1 MNYKHPNQANEC
13 FLAMEYI
20 GFHLFKLMTPD
31 ILYDLLIRVLTEQN
45 VIFVTDNIQ
54 QLTALV
60 LGMYYLILPFK
71 WPFIVI
77 PNLPLDL
84 IEVIES
90 PVPFM
95 IGLLV
100 DKKKMH
106 KYLTAE
112 KEINANIVIVDKGT
126 LKFKEKQPIAFKEP
140 NLNNL
145 KGNILQSLTKAQYY
159 LANKMN
165 DDYQSSC
172 EQLYKNIYGIFKN
185 ELCDLIVRIL
195 KNENLGSQSSFEFTS
210 ETLAKYKNDSL
221 GNEIA
226 NNSEIKDTNEDDYKK
241 FIQHHFVKC
250 QKKENS
256 EFANAFVQTQIFA
269 SFVDD
274 TLEQLKKSDDDE

>member
-106 KYLTAE
+106 KYLTAQ
-112 KEINANIVIVDKGT
+112 KEINANIVIVDKGN

-250 QKKENS
+250 QKKENF